1 MKGQSITTDE
11 HSELCPLEPPFFK
24 ARPTSEI
31 VVVTGGYFMLRCEA
45 HSVGLP
51 LTTRL
56 EWQRSGRTL
65 SKSDR
70 ILLFSD
76 GTLLVSRVRVSED
89 GGNYS
94 CMASN
99 AYGISIAS
107 SHVIVLRELYNCVLC
122 VV

>member
-1 MKGQSITTDE
+1 MKGQSTTIGA

-24 ARPTSEI
+24 VRPSSEV

-51 LTTRL
+51 LTTGL
-56 EWQRSGRTL
+56 EWQRSGRAL

-94 CMASN
+94 CVASN
-99 AYGISIAS
+99 AYGTSVAS
-107 SHVIVLRELYNCVLC
+107 SHVIVLRELYLC
-122 VV
+122 SVW